1 MSLVILEHLKKQEII
16 KLFKKKKKKK
26 KKSDPA
32 DSLTMNKT
40 TRSLNVVYIEK
51 YGKINE
57 MKEILFIIIYSNLFT
72 CKMSL
77 KVIQK

>member
-1 MSLVILEHLKKQEII
+1 
-16 KLFKKKKKKK
+16 
-26 KKSDPA
+26 
-32 DSLTMNKT
+32 MNKT

>member
-16 KLFKKKKKKK
+16 KLFKKKKNI
-26 KKSDPA
+26 SDPA
-32 DSLTMNKT
+32 DSLIMNKT